1 MQGAGGSDQ
10 PNYTLLYYRLL
21 GLPERGNSAL
31 HAEIRAALLDYRRAK
46 ADYSVELAN
55 IIYADQSLA
64 VQPRFNESLSQ
75 AVLASINQ
83 V

>member
-1 MQGAGGSDQ
+1 MSDQ
-10 PNYTLLYYRLL
+10 LNCTILLCRLL

-64 VQPRFNESLSQ
+64 VQPRFNESLSETL
-75 AVLASINQ
+75 LASIDQ